1 MPTLTDHESSGIR
14 DPYRSLLILLG
25 GILLALALLAGQTG
39 YRDDLPLS
47 GQVAPRS
54 PAATGLRAAS

>member
-1 MPTLTDHESSGIR
+1 MSTLTDHKPSGIR

-25 GILLALALLAGQTG
+25 GILLALALLVGQTG

-47 GQVAPRS
+47 GQMVPYN
-54 PAATGLRAAS
+54 PADIGLRAAG